1 MRKVL
6 FVSAL
11 MLSSVLSFG
20 QTTTLVFKPNAT
32 VGKDAPIMK
41 FDNDCVA
48 TPDTITTAYMNYGEE
63 ETLWMKDWT

>member
-6 FVSAL
+6 FVSVL

-32 VGKDAPIMK
+32 VGKDAPIWK
-41 FDNDCVA
+41 FDDDC
-48 TPDTITTAYMNYGEE
+48 IGKE
-63 ETLWMKDWT
+63 LW